1 MKAALILALVTA
13 FASAQ
18 SNETPVYVEQFTN
31 LLASMDRISAE
42 CANASGNR
50 DERIAISERLFAL
63 TKVAHRLQEQVGEV
77 NSEIIRRGKRPDK
90 RLRLIE
96 LGAMSIDSAVTSMG
110 SYLETDDK
118 LFWIIAVDFRKTA
131 DTIKKGL

>member
-42 CANASGNR
+42 CANASSNR